1 MRRIPW
7 ISTTWEEG
15 RVFDRWMI
23 VHFLSGVAGGF
34 SNVLFGLTTRGVYAL
49 GLSLL
54 LLWEVGEHFQRVG
67 ESWENR
73 ALDLAVVAAGIW
85 VALWCAAR
93 LTDGPEV
100 LAFAASTATAVLGAV
115 LGGLASRARK
125 RASAEADRRPT
136 P

>member
-15 RVFDRWMI
+15 RLFDRWMI
-23 VHFLSGVAGGF
+23 VHFISGVAGGF
-34 SNVLFGLTTRGVYAL
+34 SNVLFDLTTRGIYAL

-54 LLWEVGEHFQRVG
+54 LLWEVGEHLQRVR

-73 ALDLAVVAAGIW
+73 VIDLAVGVAGIS
-85 VALWCAAR
+85 VALWCAVRMSDAQ
-93 LTDGPEV
+93 EV
-100 LAFAASTATAVLGAV
+100 VAFAVSTAAAVLGSV
-115 LGGLASRARK
+115 LGGLASLARK
-125 RASAEADRRPT
+125 RAAPADRGPI